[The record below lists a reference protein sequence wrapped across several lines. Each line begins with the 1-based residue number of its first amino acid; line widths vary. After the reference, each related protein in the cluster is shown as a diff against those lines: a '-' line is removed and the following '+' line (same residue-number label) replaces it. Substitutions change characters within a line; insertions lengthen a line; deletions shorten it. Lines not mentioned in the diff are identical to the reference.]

1 MQLFTSDTGGLMCE
15 MKPSTIQKH
24 FGNLPDPRAANS
36 LHKLIDILTISI
48 CAVICGA
55 KTYDQ
60 IEVYGQENY
69 QWLNEFLE
77 LPKGIPSHDTFGRVF
92 SYIDPREF
100 QNCFMEWI
108 AEVSRLLKGEI
119 VAIDGKTLRRS
130 YDSASEKKA
139 IHIVSA
145 WVTEQNI
152 VLGQYKTSEKSNEI
166 TAIPLLIKMLD
177 LSGSIVTIDAMGC
190 QKKIAAAIME
200 KKADY
205 VLSLKENQPQ
215 LYGDVKL
222 YMDDIIQSGK
232 ENEDFYYHD
241 TIDADH
247 GRIETRKYWITSD
260 IDWLHNRKN
269 WRGLKCIGCVERT
282 RETGKGVSTETSYF
296 IASIE
301 SDAELFAKAVRNHWG
316 IENGLHWTLDMAFR
330 EDESRIRNGHAPE
343 NFAVLRHIALNLIK
357 SETSF
362 KGSVNTKQ
370 LKAAWNKS
378 YLMKIIKAN

>member
-1 MQLFTSDTGGLMCE
+1 

-24 FGNLPDPRAANS
+24 FGKIPDPRAANS
-36 LHKLIDILTISI
+36 LHLLIDIIAISI
-48 CAVICGA
+48 CAVICGS
-55 KTYDQ
+55 KTYNQ
-60 IEVYGQENY
+60 IEEYGKDNY
-69 QWLNEFLE
+69 KWLKGFLE
-77 LPKGIPSHDTFGRVF
+77 LPNGIPSHDTFGRMF
-92 SYIDPREF
+92 SVIDPREF

-108 AEVSRLLKGEI
+108 ADVSRLIKRETI
-119 VAIDGKTLRRS
+119 AIDGKTLRRS
-130 YDSASEKKA
+130 YDSASDKKA
-139 IHIVSA
+139 IHMISA
-145 WVTEQNI
+145 WATDQNI
-152 VLGQYKTSEKSNEI
+152 VLGQYKTAEKSNEI
-166 TAIPLLIKMLD
+166 TAIPILIKMLD

-190 QKKIAAAIME
+190 QKKIASSIIE

-215 LYGDVKL
+215 LYGDIKL
-222 YMDDIIQSGK
+222 YMDDIILSSK
-232 ENEDFYYHD
+232 ENEAFSYYE

-260 IDWLHNRKN
+260 IDWLYGKAN
-269 WRGLKCIGCVERT
+269 WRGLKSIGCIERI
-282 RETGKGVSTETSYF
+282 RETEKGISTEKSYF
-296 IASIE
+296 IGSIE

-330 EDESRIRNGHAPE
+330 EDESRIRKGHAPE

-370 LKAAWNKS
+370 LKAAWNRR
-378 YLMKIIKAN
+378 YLEKIIKVI